1 MKMRIVWLWCL
12 LPALGAA
19 AELTT
24 RPLSELAVYPTYRLS
39 AAATPVNESQ
49 LGMAVGGRIEAL
61 PARVGERVT
70 QGQRLVALDAREYQ
84 IAAARAKAQ
93 VALIAS
99 QIALAESQVA
109 QSEALAARN
118 FVSGEALRIKKTELA
133 VRRNE
138 LAASRQALAAAELDV
153 QHTTLRAPF
162 DGVVKARLA
171 SVGDFVSPGAAL
183 LVLASTGAPEIRAS
197 VPLPQVE
204 SLRAAGAWT
213 LFASGLEVPL
223 RLLRV
228 SPLVDRAGQAQVAV
242 FAPLREIPVGLAG
255 EIRWQGRQA
264 QLPPAFVQR
273 RDGHFG
279 VFVKT
284 GETVAFR
291 PLPAAQAG
299 RPVAVPADWPADTPI
314 VDAGRFQ
321 IGLEPAGGAR

>member
-1 MKMRIVWLWCL
+1 M
-12 LPALGAA
+12 
-19 AELTT
+19 
-24 RPLSELAVYPTYRLS
+24 
-39 AAATPVNESQ
+39 
-49 LGMAVGGRIEAL
+49 
-61 PARVGERVT
+61 
-70 QGQRLVALDAREYQ
+70 
-84 IAAARAKAQ
+84 
-93 VALIAS
+93 
-99 QIALAESQVA
+99 
-109 QSEALAARN
+109 
-118 FVSGEALRIKKTELA
+118 
-133 VRRNE
+133 
-138 LAASRQALAAAELDV
+138 